1 MYAPGT
7 KDSESLMISILQSLN
22 ISYLSSDVSS
32 AMDARGWH
40 LLPMI
45 SSMHS
50 NSTNIQQSSINNAT
64 DLTSS
69 SLGDK
74 LADTLERT
82 RISLANNRELYNRN
96 ESVVFL
102 GMDSPEIPIEEVIHG
117 LQISSSRQSSSR
129 RHNNLEVTYGKA
141 HLCPANDGG
150 YGLLSVPI
158 HAPCSI
164 FSGVR
169 WSNHLTAVSQVKAMT
184 DAGVDVSLGKLMFDV
199 DEPEDVHLLAERL
212 TTKETKYD
220 SCIRNDVLTQFTSGI
235 KNATSCVGVGKDCPR
250 TLQVM
255 IELGVINSFC
265 NIKYESSTCFD
276 MH

>member
-82 RISLANNRELYNRN
+82 RILLANNRELYNRN

-129 RHNNLEVTYGKA
+129 QHNMLEVTYGKA

-212 TTKETKYD
+212 TTKETKSD

-235 KNATSCVGVGKDCPR
+235 KNTTSCVGAVGKDCPR

-255 IELGVINSFC
+255 IELGVI
-265 NIKYESSTCFD
+265 KQLL
-276 MH
+276 